1 MAGITNSFKI
11 ARCIGATV
19 SFSDDVVD
27 SLCRRDQS
35 ITPAVLAQMFVACQ
49 NLSPEHVPLAAV
61 AALVAILS
69 ALVLLPAFVSVLLT
83 VT

>member
-1 MAGITNSFKI
+1 MAGPAQRFKV
-11 ARCIGATV
+11 RHLIGAAFG
-19 SFSDDVVD
+19 FSDDVVD
-27 SLCRRDQS
+27 SLCRRDLP

-69 ALVLLPAFVSVLLT
+69 ALVLLPAFVSLLLT